1 MQKED
6 NLNEYFTNLTHK
18 SEKICYTTI
27 RNKIFLKLIRK
38 KGCPVDGSIYERAA
52 KLGPVSRAAGMDCEC
67 PFYMRR
73 FGGTGNQTGGTYME
87 NNLIIA
93 IGRQFGSG
101 GHEIGEK
108 LAKKLGIKFYDKE
121 LIKLI
126 AKESGLCEKV
136 LESYDE
142 KPTNSLLYS
151 IVMDI
156 YPSVMYTGPTIDQQ
170 IYQANYDAIRR
181 LAERENCVIVGRCAD
196 YILRDHPGLVSVFVH
211 ADKDFRAARVAEEYK
226 LPDAKVRDM
235 LVKTD
240 KKRANYYN
248 FQSEKQWGAATSYNL
263 CIESSALGI
272 DNSVELIME
281 YIKHKRGRLD

>member
-1 MQKED
+1 MQK
-6 NLNEYFTNLTHK
+6 
-18 SEKICYTTI
+18 S
-27 RNKIFLKLIRK
+27 
-38 KGCPVDGSIYERAA
+38 
-52 KLGPVSRAAGMDCEC
+52 
-67 PFYMRR
+67 
-73 FGGTGNQTGGTYME
+73 
-87 NNLIIA
+87 LIIT

-126 AKESGLCEKV
+126 AKQSGLCEKV

-170 IYQANYDAIRR
+170 IYQANYDTIRR
-181 LAERENCVIVGRCAD
+181 LADGEPCVIVGRCAD
-196 YILRDHPGLVSVFVH
+196 YILRDHPELVSVFVH
-211 ADKDFRAARVAEEYK
+211 ANSDFRAARIAEEYK
-226 LPDAKVRDM
+226 LPDAKVRDL

-248 FQSEKQWGAATSYNL
+248 FQSEKQWAAASSYNL
-263 CIESSALGI
+263 CIESSEVGI
-272 DNSVELIME
+272 DGAVDLIMD
-281 YIKHKRGRLD
+281 YINYKKKAKG

>member
-1 MQKED
+1 MQK
-6 NLNEYFTNLTHK
+6 
-18 SEKICYTTI
+18 S
-27 RNKIFLKLIRK
+27 
-38 KGCPVDGSIYERAA
+38 
-52 KLGPVSRAAGMDCEC
+52 
-67 PFYMRR
+67 
-73 FGGTGNQTGGTYME
+73 
-87 NNLIIA
+87 LIIT

-126 AKESGLCEKV
+126 AKQSGLCEKV

-170 IYQANYDAIRR
+170 IYQANYDTIRK
-181 LAERENCVIVGRCAD
+181 LADGEPCVIVGRCAD
-196 YILRDHPGLVSVFVH
+196 YILRDHPELVSVFVH
-211 ADKDFRAARVAEEYK
+211 ANSDFRAARIAEEYK
-226 LPDAKVRDM
+226 LPDAKVRDL

-248 FQSEKQWGAATSYNL
+248 FQSEKQWGAASSYNL
-263 CIESSALGI
+263 CIESSEVGI
-272 DNSVELIME
+272 DGAVDLIMD
-281 YIKHKRGRLD
+281 YINYKKKAKG

>member
-1 MQKED
+1 MQK
-6 NLNEYFTNLTHK
+6 
-18 SEKICYTTI
+18 S
-27 RNKIFLKLIRK
+27 
-38 KGCPVDGSIYERAA
+38 
-52 KLGPVSRAAGMDCEC
+52 
-67 PFYMRR
+67 
-73 FGGTGNQTGGTYME
+73 
-87 NNLIIA
+87 LIIT

-126 AKESGLCEKV
+126 AKQSGLCEKV

-170 IYQANYDAIRR
+170 IYQANYDTIRR
-181 LAERENCVIVGRCAD
+181 LADGEPCVIVGRCAD
-196 YILRDHPGLVSVFVH
+196 YILRDHPELVSVFVH
-211 ADKDFRAARVAEEYK
+211 ANSDFRAARIAEEYK
-226 LPDAKVRDM
+226 LPDAKVRDL

-248 FQSEKQWGAATSYNL
+248 FQSEKQWGAASSYNL
-263 CIESSALGI
+263 CIESSEVGI
-272 DNSVELIME
+272 DGAVDLIMD
-281 YIKHKRGRLD
+281 YIYYKKKAKG